1 MKRWMLLCGCL
12 CLPVLAQAADVI
24 CTSGGQVR
32 YLLSQDQTQLTD
44 SLCSAVPKSQTAAQR
59 QLLADLH
66 TLVPSVL
73 HSPNVLR
80 YVNVITTT
88 LDGVAVRL
96 LQAKGGTETTGE
108 IGQVNA
114 TVDAETADRASVT
127 STLADP
133 DICAATLATIN
144 SKLDTSKAG
153 LLSDLTAAH
162 TTAEATIEALTGTPN
177 LAMLKGGLKGVNDQL
192 LAQQTTELN
201 ALYTVLQKMARCLV
215 ALRGRP

>member
-1 MKRWMLLCGCL
+1 MRWMFLCGLL
-12 CLPVLAQAADVI
+12 CLPVLSQAADVI

-44 SLCSAVPKSQTAAQR
+44 PLCSAVPKSQTAAQR
-59 QLLADLH
+59 QLLADLQ
-66 TLVPSVL
+66 TLVPSVF

-108 IGQVNA
+108 IGQVNTA
-114 TVDAETADRASVT
+114 VDAENADRASVT

-133 DICAATLATIN
+133 EICGATLATIN
-144 SKLDTSKAG
+144 GKLD
-153 LLSDLTAAH
+153 DAH
-162 TTAEATIEALTGTPN
+162 TNLLAALTTAHNTAEATIEALSGTPN

-215 ALRGRP
+215 ALRNRP